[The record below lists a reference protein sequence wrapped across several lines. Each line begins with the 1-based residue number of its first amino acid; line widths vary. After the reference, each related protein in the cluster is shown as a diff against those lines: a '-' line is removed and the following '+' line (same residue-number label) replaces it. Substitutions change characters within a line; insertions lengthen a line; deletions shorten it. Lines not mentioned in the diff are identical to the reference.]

1 MTRLPYRFWNRD
13 GTIYFKLRAG
23 NGWKTT
29 GKHTQADAMDYVL
42 GLLREQGVSLS
53 EHIGGMSFAE
63 YAAPFFLWNS
73 CPHCKRVRASG
84 GQIGPEHV
92 ANQRSLLERFILS
105 DPFSQLLITKIKR
118 GDCIDLRDRLIE
130 KLKINVDDREDPAG
144 KRTVN
149 AAMTVVSTIFSEGV
163 ERGELDFN
171 PAAKLNVKYRKT
183 ERGIF
188 TAQELR
194 SLFPAGVEDLGPW
207 DSLTAKTAFL
217 LAATCGLRRN
227 EVRALRWSSID
238 FEASVV
244 RVHESFKGQSRPGL
258 PKWDRRRETPLT
270 NGAARHLLALR
281 GEGDAEYVFIRPDGK
296 TIGTE
301 FWEDN
306 FNRALER
313 LGLNRKERSLV
324 PHSLR
329 HTIATELCAAGL
341 SDALI
346 RSGKKHETR

>member
-1 MTRLPYRFWNRD
+1 
-13 GTIYFKLRAG
+13 
-23 NGWKTT
+23 
-29 GKHTQADAMDYVL
+29 
-42 GLLREQGVSLS
+42 VSLS

-105 DPFSQLLITKIKR
+105 DPFAQLHISKIKR
-118 GDCIDLRDRLIE
+118 GDCIDLRVRLIE

-163 ERGELDFN
+163 
-171 PAAKLNVKYRKT
+171 

-244 RVHESFKGQSRPGL
+244 RVHESFQGQSRPGL

-281 GEGDAEYVFIRPDGK
+281 GEGDAQYVFIRPDGK

-346 RSGKKHETR
+346 RSGQKHETR

>member
-1 MTRLPYRFWNRD
+1 M
-13 GTIYFKLRAG
+13 
-23 NGWKTT
+23 
-29 GKHTQADAMDYVL
+29 
-42 GLLREQGVSLS
+42 SLS

-105 DPFSQLLITKIKR
+105 DPFAQLLITKIKR

-130 KLKINVDDREDPAG
+130 KLKINADDREDPAG

-149 AAMTVVSTIFSEGV
+149 AALTVVSTIFSEGV
-163 ERGELDFN
+163 
-171 PAAKLNVKYRKT
+171 

-244 RVHESFKGQSRPGL
+244 RVHESFQGQSRPGL

-281 GEGDAEYVFIRPDGK
+281 GEGNAEYVFIR
-296 TIGTE
+296 
-301 FWEDN
+301 
-306 FNRALER
+306 
-313 LGLNRKERSLV
+313 
-324 PHSLR
+324 
-329 HTIATELCAAGL
+329 
-341 SDALI
+341 
-346 RSGKKHETR
+346 SGQKHDTR

>member
-1 MTRLPYRFWNRD
+1 M
-13 GTIYFKLRAG
+13 
-23 NGWKTT
+23 
-29 GKHTQADAMDYVL
+29 
-42 GLLREQGVSLS
+42 SLS

-105 DPFSQLLITKIKR
+105 DPFSQLLITRIKR

-163 ERGELDFN
+163 
-171 PAAKLNVKYRKT
+171 

-244 RVHESFKGQSRPGL
+244 RVHESFQGQSRPGL

-281 GEGDAEYVFIRPDGK
+281 GEGDAQYVFIRPDGK

>member
-1 MTRLPYRFWNRD
+1 M
-13 GTIYFKLRAG
+13 
-23 NGWKTT
+23 
-29 GKHTQADAMDYVL
+29 
-42 GLLREQGVSLS
+42 SLS
-53 EHIGGMSFAE
+53 EQIGGMSFAE

-73 CPHCKRVRASG
+73 CPHCKRVRVSG

-105 DPFSQLLITKIKR
+105 DPFSRLLITRIKR

-149 AAMTVVSTIFSEGV
+149 AALTVVSTIFSEGV
-163 ERGELDFN
+163 
-171 PAAKLNVKYRKT
+171 

-244 RVHESFKGQSRPGL
+244 RVHESFQGQSRPGL

-270 NGAARHLLALR
+270 NGAARHLLALG
-281 GEGDAEYVFIRPDGK
+281 GEGEAEYVFIRPDGK

-346 RSGKKHETR
+346 RSGQKHETR

>member
-1 MTRLPYRFWNRD
+1 M
-13 GTIYFKLRAG
+13 
-23 NGWKTT
+23 
-29 GKHTQADAMDYVL
+29 
-42 GLLREQGVSLS
+42 SLS

-92 ANQRSLLERFILS
+92 ENQRSLLERFILS
-105 DPFSQLLITKIKR
+105 DPFAQLHISKIKR

-163 ERGELDFN
+163 
-171 PAAKLNVKYRKT
+171 

-244 RVHESFKGQSRPGL
+244 RVHESFQGQSRPGL

-281 GEGDAEYVFIRPDGK
+281 GEGEAEYVFIRPDGK

-341 SDALI
+341 TDALI
-346 RSGKKHETR
+346 RSGQKYETR

>member
-1 MTRLPYRFWNRD
+1 M
-13 GTIYFKLRAG
+13 
-23 NGWKTT
+23 
-29 GKHTQADAMDYVL
+29 
-42 GLLREQGVSLS
+42 SLS

-105 DPFSQLLITKIKR
+105 DPFAQLHISKIKR
-118 GDCIDLRDRLIE
+118 GDCIDLRARLIE

-163 ERGELDFN
+163 
-171 PAAKLNVKYRKT
+171 

-244 RVHESFKGQSRPGL
+244 RVHESFQGQSRPGL

-281 GEGDAEYVFIRPDGK
+281 GEGDAQYVFIRPDGK

-329 HTIATELCAAGL
+329 HTIATEPCAAGL

-346 RSGKKHETR
+346 RSGQKHETR